1 MSNSFWKGAPN
12 SFVEMGELNKER
24 ITMEV
29 IPFKLA
35 RDIISKHHYTHTLN
49 RANICLG
56 FYIDGKLNTVMVYG
70 RASISHDKMLNSL
83 PGDYFELVRL
93 FSFDWAGKNM
103 ESYCIGQSIKY
114 IKENYPHIKC
124 LIAFSDPEQGH
135 IGTIYQSTNWL
146 YCGIT
151 DKVGGYQFYIDGKW
165 QHPRNTVLNYGTR
178 KTEEIKK
185 LFPGVKMRRTPR
197 KYRYIYLLAKNKK
210 ERKELM
216 SNLKYKVLPYPK
228 DKDEILRYN

>member
-1 MSNSFWKGAPN
+1 
-12 SFVEMGELNKER
+12 
-24 ITMEV
+24 
-29 IPFKLA
+29 
-35 RDIISKHHYTHTLN
+35 
-49 RANICLG
+49 
-56 FYIDGKLNTVMVYG
+56 
-70 RASISHDKMLNSL
+70 MLNSL

-165 QHPRNTVLNYGTR
+165 QHPRNTGFKYGTR

-185 LFPGVKMRRTPR
+185 LFPDIKMRRTPR

-228 DKDEILRYN
+228 NKDEILRYN

>member
-1 MSNSFWKGAPN
+1 
-12 SFVEMGELNKER
+12 
-24 ITMEV
+24 
-29 IPFKLA
+29 
-35 RDIISKHHYTHTLN
+35 
-49 RANICLG
+49 
-56 FYIDGKLNTVMVYG
+56 MVYG

-151 DKVGGYQFYIDGKW
+151 DKVGGYQFYIDGEW

-228 DKDEILRYN
+228 DKDEILRYI